1 MEKIVTVV
9 NQSPLRKFEWSNPRT
24 GEKVLLKSKK
34 IVVKDGIDSFECEA
48 MGDLAEEIEEHPLQ
62 EKYPY
67 SMQFKMEVKERERT
81 LDNGGKEKYNATTIR
96 LLSYGGM

>member
-9 NQSPLRKFEWSNPRT
+9 SQQPLRKYDWTNTR

-62 EKYPY
+62 ENYPY
-67 SMQFKMEVKERERT
+67 GMQFKMEVKERERT

-96 LLSYGGM
+96 LLSYGGI